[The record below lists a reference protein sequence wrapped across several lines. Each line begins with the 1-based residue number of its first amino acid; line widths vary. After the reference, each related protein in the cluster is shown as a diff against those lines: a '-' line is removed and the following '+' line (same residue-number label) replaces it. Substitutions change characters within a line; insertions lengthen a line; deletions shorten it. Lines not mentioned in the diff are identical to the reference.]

1 MLPRVPLLTPPAL
14 LPGKAAPSLI
24 TGGGPK
30 TSPVA
35 SRPLPRR
42 RAVLPRPARRA
53 THGIS
58 LRVAV
63 LLPADP
69 ALPTATMMNS
79 GIAPKAAAF
88 RTAGLPVLPV
98 LLPVQNVRQPDG
110 IGILI
115 RNAAFLTNPTLLLR
129 NALRDGIG
137 MVRTTS
143 VSQYQPLHLPA
154 TLNLLSTI
162 AGSDQGSFAP
172 R

>member
-1 MLPRVPLLTPPAL
+1 MRN
-14 LPGKAAPSLI
+14 
-24 TGGGPK
+24 
-30 TSPVA
+30 
-35 SRPLPRR
+35 
-42 RAVLPRPARRA
+42 
-53 THGIS
+53 
-58 LRVAV
+58 RVAV
-63 LLPADP
+63 LLPAPP
-69 ALPTATMMNS
+69 ALLAMAALLALLALPALLAMAALPAAMTMNS
-79 GIAPKAAAF
+79 GMAPKAAAF
-88 RTAGLPVLPV
+88 RTAGRPVLPV